1 MIHSCHGSRLFFLTD
16 NRQLITDDLLASRK
30 YRLDAAQSKVDD
42 DKRIGDHQGRIDLA
56 DAQDV
61 RLFVNV
67 NFAEPVKTRP
77 VLGFGWSKLGS

>member
-42 DKRIGDHQGRIDLA
+42 DKRIGDHQCRVDLP

-61 RLFVNV
+61 RLFVNID
-67 NFAEPVKTRP
+67 FTESVKSRP
-77 VLGFGWSKLGS
+77 VLGLGWSELRS